1 MKKILLAAAVAFCSA
16 TVSLA
21 QNSWTMK
28 VLMKS
33 GELKEIPCNDI
44 QDVTFA
50 NGESASYY
58 ADVKVTHTY
67 NLYYGAV
74 TTQAGLYTLH
84 LCDGELTTGGLPTQI
99 NKHDVRLTVI
109 ATPSQDADHAKL
121 PAGTYPLVESANQ
134 SGVWKAQSIYI
145 ETNRVNDAGQVDG
158 FLDSLS
164 TCVLNVEEKG
174 DGNYHLVLE
183 GTLKTHGKVRFVY
196 DGALTFVNKDKNAG
210 YKYVTEDVNF
220 VPVKFNGKYV
230 KATSKYCDYTIAFLN
245 CEVDDQGF
253 VVGDGELL
261 NLVLLTKYQV
271 PMDINTIAGTYDVVM
286 PVAGAEYKEG
296 KFIGGTMRKA
306 SGTYYPIGSFYET
319 LSDGYADAYGLL
331 SGGTITVSVAN
342 NKITFKGNWTTPQG
356 KAIKM
361 DFTGDASAIIDT
373 SESENGAPAQ
383 GDFGRQSIYNSNL
396 NQHVNL
402 QSAGI
407 GGGQVYMMKR

>member
-1 MKKILLAAAVAFCSA
+1 MKRFLLATAIVLCSVSAAI
-16 TVSLA
+16 A
-21 QNSWTMK
+21 QSKWTMR
-28 VLMKS
+28 VRMTS
-33 GELKEIPCNDI
+33 GETKEIPCNDI

-58 ADVKVTHTY
+58 ADVNVTHTY

-74 TTQAGLYTLH
+74 TTDAGLYTIH
-84 LCDGELTTGGLPTQI
+84 LCDGELTTGGLPKEN

-109 ATPSQDADHAKL
+109 ARPSQDADHAKL
-121 PAGTYPLVESANQ
+121 PAGTYTLVESANQ
-134 SGVWKAQSIYI
+134 SGIWKAQSIYI

-164 TCVLNVEEKG
+164 TCVLQVEEKG

-183 GTLKTHGKVRFVY
+183 GTLQTHGKVRFVY

-220 VPVKFNGKYV
+220 VPVNYNGKYV
-230 KATSKYCDYTIAFLN
+230 KATSRYCDYTLAFLN
-245 CEVDDQGF
+245 CEVDSKGF

-261 NLVLLTKYQV
+261 SLVLLTKYQV
-271 PMDINTIAGTYDVVM
+271 PMDINTIVGTYDVVM

-296 KFIGGTMRKA
+296 KFIGGTMRKTG
-306 SGTYYPIGSFYET
+306 GTFYPIGSFYET
-319 LSDGYADAYGLL
+319 LSDGYGDTYGLL
-331 SGGTITVSVAN
+331 SGGTITVSIAG

-361 DFTGDASAIIDT
+361 DFTGDAGAIIDT
-373 SESENGAPAQ
+373 SESEFGAPAQ
-383 GDFGRQSIYNSNL
+383 ADFGRQSIYSSNL
-396 NQHVNL
+396 NQRVNL
-402 QSAGI
+402 QGAGSR
-407 GGGQVYMMKR
+407 GGQVYMMKR

>member
-1 MKKILLAAAVAFCSA
+1 MKRILLAAAMVLCGA
-16 TVSLA
+16 TVALA
-21 QNSWTMK
+21 QSNWTMR
-28 VLMKS
+28 VRLTS
-33 GELKEIPCNDI
+33 GEQKEIPCNDI
-44 QDVTFA
+44 QDVTFF
-50 NGESASYY
+50 NSESASYY
-58 ADVKVTHTY
+58 ADVNVTHTY

-74 TTQAGLYTLH
+74 TTDAGLYTIH
-84 LCDGELTTGGLPTQI
+84 LCDGELTTGGLPKEN

-109 ATPSQDADHAKL
+109 ARPSQDADHAKL
-121 PAGTYPLVESANQ
+121 PAGTYTLVESANQ

-164 TCVLNVEEKG
+164 TCVLQVEEKG

-183 GTLKTHGKVRFVY
+183 GTLQTHGKVRFVY

-220 VPVKFNGKYV
+220 VPVNYNGKYV
-230 KATSKYCDYTIAFLN
+230 KATSRYCDYTLAFLN
-245 CEVDDQGF
+245 CEVDSKGF

-261 NLVLLTKYQV
+261 SLVLLTKYQV

-296 KFIGGTMRKA
+296 KFIGGTMRKTG
-306 SGTYYPIGSFYET
+306 GTFYPIGSFYET
-319 LSDGYADAYGLL
+319 LSDGYGDTYGLL
-331 SGGTITVSVAN
+331 SGGTITVSVAG

-361 DFTGDASAIIDT
+361 DFTGDAGAIIDT
-373 SESENGAPAQ
+373 SESEFGAPAQ
-383 GDFGRQSIYNSNL
+383 GDFDRQSIYNSNL
-396 NQHVNL
+396 NQRVNQ